1 MMEIR
6 RFFFNLVD
14 SALRQC
20 IKPEFY
26 QIEKS
31 WFCVHV
37 PERIVGFH
45 MTSLKFKIQN
55 CRSYRDFY
63 FHDILEQPKLNFHTC
78 IFSLKKRSWFCDV
91 LRLNSDKLWRDAA
104 FIWQPREQSCRLKT
118 LLSLQCLTLCRAS
131 SWSFLSA
138 LNSWTQNCRKSQI
151 FKLLTVSILIKARVI
166 MVIWW
171 ITFHAFYS
179 CSTQY
184 FCIPSTFESLRLSRQ
199 IYLYCKTIITR
210 LLHTD

>member
-6 RFFFNLVD
+6 RSFFNLVD

-78 IFSLKKRSWFCDV
+78 IFSLKKRSWFCDA

-118 LLSLQCLTLCRAS
+118 LLSLQCTKFNPLQGQLVKFFICVE
-131 SWSFLSA
+131 FLDTKLSE
-138 LNSWTQNCRKSQI
+138 KSNFQ
-151 FKLLTVSILIKARVI
+151 T
-166 MVIWW
+166 
-171 ITFHAFYS
+171 
-179 CSTQY
+179 
-184 FCIPSTFESLRLSRQ
+184 
-199 IYLYCKTIITR
+199 
-210 LLHTD
+210 TDGVQ